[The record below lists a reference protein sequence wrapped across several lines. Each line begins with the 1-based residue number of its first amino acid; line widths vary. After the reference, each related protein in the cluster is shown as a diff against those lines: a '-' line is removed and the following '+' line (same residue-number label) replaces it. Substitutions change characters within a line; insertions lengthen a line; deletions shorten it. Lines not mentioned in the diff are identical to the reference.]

1 MMNAESFNAALK
13 IILLKSL
20 SLIHLAKTNLQLA
33 RKSKIIVL
41 FPTNP
46 SILLSVL
53 MPENVQTNIHTTV
66 LGTVLPSSLSSVKDG
81 TVLLVHATAVKD
93 TIAAGSTSTSMKRM
107 LHRKNM
113 LKCSVMHVPVST
125 LQSMKSE
132 ISVFLSSLFWNRDS
146 LSMSSVRTIRKS
158 KYPKE
163 HCIHISKMAYF
174 RMPAFLSPILT

>member
-1 MMNAESFNAALK
+1 MTNVKSFNAVLK
-13 IILLKSL
+13 IILLKSP
-20 SLIHLAKTNLQLA
+20 SLIRLAKTNLQLA
-33 RKSKIIVL
+33 RKSRIIAL
-41 FPTNP
+41 SLTNP
-46 SILLSVL
+46 SILSSALI
-53 MPENVQTNIHTTV
+53 PENVQTNIHTIV
-66 LGTVLPSSLSSVKDG
+66 LGNALPSGLLSVKDV
-81 TVLLVHATAVKD
+81 TALLAHATAAKD
-93 TIAAGSTSTSMKRM
+93 TSAAVLTSTCMMRL

-163 HCIHISKMAYF
+163 HCIRISKMAYS
-174 RMPAFLSPILT
+174 RMPAFLSLILI